1 MKKYLIL
8 DCYVDEP
15 ACLGVPPFVS
25 PYPRYI
31 YGALLDAGI
40 NTDRINYL
48 TIDHLRNNG
57 YEIEGNY
64 NCVFLIGGA
73 VVPGKYLGARI
84 GTIPEIIKILEI
96 NRGMKIA
103 AGGLVSSML
112 PIQTAGVTAVR
123 NDIEYFAYSEAKG
136 TGEDKKRTTEQ
147 ISRWSIS
154 GADIVKKHPWY
165 PDIICEMETGR
176 GCPRL
181 RHCSFCSEGLAGS
194 VEFRETEDIIN
205 EIDSLIKCGVKR
217 FRIGRQADIIQYKSR
232 MRDFRGDFPAP
243 NPAAVKELFHQ
254 LKVRRDNGSIEVLN
268 IDNGNPGSIVNW
280 PDESASIL
288 SSIADAITPGD
299 TLPFGVESFDISV
312 IKQNCLKTTPEE
324 TIFAVKMINDICGQT
339 VDGIPLLLPGINLIQ
354 GLKGETAETFK
365 TNYKYLMK
373 IAEKGLLVKR
383 INIRKLLPYPGT
395 GLYNEKPV
403 TNRGLLNRFE
413 YFREKIRNDIDRFML
428 KKIYPAGTVIK
439 NNLVLDK
446 RDGYSF
452 AKQIASYS
460 ITVKIPGELDMKSF
474 QNILVTGQRERSL
487 SGIPLPFYINTAN
500 QKALESIPG
509 INRDTASEIIIK
521 RPFNGI
527 SEISEYLNNVPQKLR
542 EKLIEQIKL

>member
-31 YGALLDAGI
+31 CGALVDAGI
-40 NTDRINYL
+40 NEANIGYL
-48 TIDHLRNNG
+48 TIDHLRENDFR
-57 YEIEGNY
+57 IEGTY
-64 NCVFLIGGA
+64 SCVFLIGGA

-84 GTIPEIIKILEI
+84 GTIPEIMKILDT
-96 NRGMKIA
+96 NRDKKIA

-112 PIQTAGVTAVR
+112 KGQSENVTAVN

-136 TGEDKKRTTEQ
+136 TGVDTKRSTEQ
-147 ISRWSIS
+147 ISRWSIM
-154 GADIVKKHPWY
+154 GASVVKKHPWF

-181 RHCSFCSEGLAGS
+181 RHCSFCSEGLAGA

-205 EIDSLIKCGVKR
+205 EVDTLIKCGVKR
-217 FRIGRQADIIQYKSR
+217 FRIGRQADIIQYKSS
-232 MRDFRGDFPAP
+232 MKNFRGDFPEP
-243 NPAAVKELFHQ
+243 NPAAVKELFNH
-254 LKVRRDNGSIEVLN
+254 LKVRKDNGLIEVLN
-268 IDNGNPGSIVNW
+268 IDNGNPGSIANW
-280 PDESASIL
+280 PDESALIL
-288 SSIADAITPGD
+288 SSIADAVTPGD
-299 TLPFGVESFDISV
+299 TLPFGVESFDLNV
-312 IKQNCLKTTPEE
+312 IKQNNLKTTPEE
-324 TIFAVKMINDICGQT
+324 TIFAVKMINEICGHT

-354 GLKGETAETFK
+354 GLRGETSETFK
-365 TNYKYLMK
+365 TNYRYLME

-395 GLYNEKPV
+395 GLYNEKTL

-439 NNLVLDK
+439 NNLVLDR
-446 RDGYSF
+446 RDSYSF

-460 ITVKIPGELDMKSF
+460 ITVKIPEELELKSF
-474 QNILVTGQRERSL
+474 QDILVTGHRERSL
-487 SGIPLPFYINTAN
+487 SGIPLPFNINSAS
-500 QKALESIPG
+500 QKALESVPG
-509 INRDTASEIIIK
+509 INRNTASGIIIK
-521 RPFNGI
+521 RPFNNI
-527 SEISEYLNNVPQKLR
+527 SEVSGYLNNVPQGLK
-542 EKLIEQIKL
+542 EKLIDQIKL